1 VARWAQPAALRGTV
15 VKTNL
20 QLALLL
26 FVSLAIALGA
36 SALTPHSPHF
46 WHWRTWPHLTF
57 KVFLPSLAW
66 LVTVVYGFARHG
78 WRGLFLLLGAPFA
91 LVWPYM
97 FVKLAIECWGRDLP
111 WGD

>member
-1 VARWAQPAALRGTV
+1 MGKNAKA
-15 VKTNL
+15 

-46 WHWRTWPHLTF
+46 WHWRTWSHLTF

-78 WRGLFLLLGAPFA
+78 WRGLFLLLGTPFA
-91 LVWPYM
+91 LLWPYM
-97 FVKLAIECWGRDLP
+97 FIKLAIECSGRNLP
-111 WGD
+111 WCD